1 MENASKALIIAGAIL
16 LSIAI
21 IGIGMSVFNGAQD
34 AVNKANM
41 DEATINAFNG
51 KFESY
56 VGTNKSGSDVKNL
69 IQTIITHNNSN
80 IDDPSMQV
88 KLSTTAGNIPAN
100 GVDTEPAVGRIT
112 VPGTAKG
119 LIRSGR
125 TYRVHVDYSVA
136 TGLICNV
143 DISIRNTAGTDYEQI
158 APANNFES
166 IEAAG

>member
-51 KFESY
+51 KFETY

-69 IQTIITHNNSN
+69 IQTMITHNNSN

-88 KLSTTAGNIPAN
+88 KLTSTGGTIN
-100 GVDTEPAVGRIT
+100 GSVDTTPAEGRIT
-112 VPGTAKG
+112 IPGTAKG

-136 TGLICNV
+136 TGLICNI
-143 DISIRNTAGTDYEQI
+143 DISIRNTAGTDYEAITGI
-158 APANNFES
+158 ASTEANN
-166 IEAAG
+166 

>member
-21 IGIGMSVFNGAQD
+21 IGLGMGIFD
-34 AVNKANM
+34 KASNMMNDPGM

-69 IQTIITHNNSN
+69 IQTMITHNNAN

-88 KLSTTAGNIPAN
+88 RLLSDGATHVPNNKAPEKNVKI
-100 GVDTEPAVGRIT
+100 
-112 VPGTAKG
+112 PGTAKSK
-119 LIRSGR
+119 IKSGR
-125 TYRVHVDYSVA
+125 TYRVEIDYSEA
-136 TGLICNV
+136 TGLICSI
-143 DISIRNTAGTDYEQI
+143 DISIKKTDGSGYETIDNPAGSFKST
-158 APANNFES
+158 ES
-166 IEAAG
+166 

>member
-69 IQTIITHNNSN
+69 IQTMITHNNAN

-88 KLSTTAGNIPAN
+88 RLLSDGATHTPNVNAPEKNVKI
-100 GVDTEPAVGRIT
+100 
-112 VPGTAKG
+112 PGTAKSK
-119 LIRSGR
+119 IKSGR
-125 TYRVHVDYSVA
+125 TYRVEIDYSA
-136 TGLICNV
+136 TTGLVCSI
-143 DISIRNTAGTDYEQI
+143 DISMKKTDGSGYETIDNPAGSFKST
-158 APANNFES
+158 ES
-166 IEAAG
+166 